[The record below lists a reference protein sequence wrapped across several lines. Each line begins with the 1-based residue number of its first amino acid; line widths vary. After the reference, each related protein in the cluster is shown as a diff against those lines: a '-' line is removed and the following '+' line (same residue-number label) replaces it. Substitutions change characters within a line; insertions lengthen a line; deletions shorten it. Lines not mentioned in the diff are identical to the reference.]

1 MKEEPPNRSKMQ
13 GISLEMISV
22 MFGVANE
29 CRKEENITVK
39 NVFHRYTM
47 YPIFK
52 ET

>member
-13 GISLEMISV
+13 GIYLKIISV

-29 CRKEENITVK
+29 YRKEENVVIK
-39 NVFHRYTM
+39 NAFHSYTIF
-47 YPIFK
+47 PIFK